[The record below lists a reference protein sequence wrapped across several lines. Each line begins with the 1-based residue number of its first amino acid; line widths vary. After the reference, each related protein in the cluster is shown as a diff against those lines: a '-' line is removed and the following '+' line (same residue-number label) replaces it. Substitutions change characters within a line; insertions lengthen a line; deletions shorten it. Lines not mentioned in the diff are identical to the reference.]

1 MVTFHEKN
9 TKRFIYFTAF
19 HESIGNGHKIMIHDK
34 LELNSDIKSSFTRN
48 TEPFIDFPIFNVS
61 IATDNGHKITILV
74 RFKTNYE
81 LGY

>member
-1 MVTFHEKN
+1 MVTFHEKHE
-9 TKRFIYFTAF
+9 TF
-19 HESIGNGHKIMIHDK
+19 HLFHGLPPKYHKIMIHDK

-48 TEPFIDFPIFNVS
+48 TEPLIDFPIFNVS
-61 IATDNGHKITILV
+61 IATDNGHKITIHV